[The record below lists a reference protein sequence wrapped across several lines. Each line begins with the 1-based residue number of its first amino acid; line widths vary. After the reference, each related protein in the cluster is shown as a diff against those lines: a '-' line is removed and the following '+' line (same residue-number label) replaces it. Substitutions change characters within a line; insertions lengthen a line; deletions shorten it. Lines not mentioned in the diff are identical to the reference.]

1 MVHARTRF
9 KTCIPKAK
17 TVLKAVIV
25 IDRDK
30 SPLSRYEY
38 MLLAPPPGQHPA
50 TNIPRAT
57 ADISI
62 WTDLATAN
70 AI

>member
-1 MVHARTRF
+1 MF
-9 KTCIPKAK
+9 LPKARN
-17 TVLKAVIV
+17 VLNAVIV
-25 IDRDK
+25 IDSDK

-50 TNIPRAT
+50 TNIPRET
-57 ADISI
+57 AAISI
-62 WTDLATAN
+62 RTVLATAN